1 MKFLFYLSRFIFVLI
16 IAFLYYYF
24 LLKIFSPIFNSSSF
38 IFPYAVNPFNI
49 CIIAPIVWKYIKLT
63 YIITGIFSISI
74 ISNSIFTIFFKRFF
88 ITKNNSKPPKN
99 KKPGDLYLTVGRDI
113 LSNKIIYLPEKS
125 LYQNFLITGTIGT
138 GKTSSAMYPFAEQL
152 IKYNCNSLK
161 GKMGLLILDVKGNFY
176 KQVTEFCRTYGRLD
190 DLIVLEIGGFYKY
203 NPLDKPNLK
212 ASILASRLKT
222 ILKLFSP
229 ETSESFWLDKAEQVL
244 GEAIKLCRLYNN
256 GYVNFSELH
265 KLINNYDYY
274 SSKIDYLRDI
284 FLSGLLSKEDKY
296 NLYSALNFFQ
306 NEFQNLDSRTLSIL
320 KSEITRMTSTFI
332 SDYQVLKTFSPK
344 KEELNFNG
352 FEEVLKDGKIVVL
365 NMNIAEYKN
374 LSKIIA
380 AYLKIDFQSQILA
393 SLSSGD
399 IRKSAFICDEYHEY
413 ATETDSSFFA
423 QSREAKS
430 INIVATQSYSS
441 ILNSIK
447 NESATKVIIQN
458 LINKLWF
465 RNDDLFTIETAQK
478 QIGKEYKTK
487 TTKSVSENAVKTN
500 YNYLLNALNSENSGV
515 SETLSTSINFDF
527 IYDFNFFTQ
536 NLETFSCLAFLS
548 DGNKIMPP
556 TKIKTFPFFKTKNN
570 WR

>member
-1 MKFLFYLSRFIFVLI
+1 MKFLFYLLRFIFAVIFSLI
-16 IAFLYYYF
+16 YYYF
-24 LLKIFSPIFNSSSF
+24 IFNFFSPIFNATSY
-38 IFPYAVNPFNI
+38 IFPYAVNPFDI
-49 CIIAPIVWKYIKLT
+49 CIKAPIAWKYIKLI
-63 YIITGIFSISI
+63 YIATGLFSIFI
-74 ISNSIFTIFFKRFF
+74 ISNSIFTILF
-88 ITKNNSKPPKN
+88 KN
-99 KKPGDLYLTVGRDI
+99 KFIRICKNKFKKIKKPKGLYLTVGKSEKNEQTI
-113 LSNKIIYLPEKS
+113 FLPEKS
-125 LYQNFLITGTIGT
+125 LYQNILITGTIGT
-138 GKTSSAMYPFAEQL
+138 GKTSSAMYPFTEQL

-161 GKMGLLILDVKGNFY
+161 EKMGLLILDVKGNYY
-176 KQVTEFCRTYGRLD
+176 KQVIEFCRACGRLD
-190 DLIVLEIGGFYKY
+190 DLIVLEIGGKYKY

-212 ASILASRLKT
+212 ASVLASRLKT
-222 ILKLFSP
+222 VLMLFSP

-244 GEAIKLCRLYNN
+244 TEAIKLCRLYNN
-256 GYVNFSELH
+256 GYVDFAELH
-265 KLINNYDYY
+265 KLINDNNYY
-274 SSKIDYLRDI
+274 SIKLDFLRDK
-284 FLSGLLSKEDKY
+284 FLSGSLSKEEVY

-306 NEFQNLDSRTLSIL
+306 NEFQKLDSRTLSIL
-320 KSEITRMTSTFI
+320 RSEITRMTSTFT
-332 SDYQVLKTFSPK
+332 SDYKILETFSPK
-344 KEELNFNG
+344 KESLNFNG
-352 FEEVLKDGKIVVL
+352 FQDVLKNGKIVVL

-380 AYLKIDFQSQILA
+380 AYLKMDFQAEILS
-393 SLSSGD
+393 SLSSGN

-430 INIVATQSYSS
+430 INIIATQSYSS
-441 ILNSIK
+441 ILNNIK

-487 TTKSVSENAVKTN
+487 ITKSISENAVKTN
-500 YNYLLNALNSENSGV
+500 YNYLMNSLGSENSGV

-548 DGNKIMPP
+548 DGNKILPP
-556 TKIKTFPFFKTKNN
+556 QKIKMFPFFKIKK
-570 WR
+570 